1 MVIIKYFEWLKVQPD
16 FREVVYEQC
25 NDDFKKVRQLT
36 KQEAIEKIE
45 ENHLVK
51 VHRNKYGAIWR

>member
-1 MVIIKYFEWLKVQPD
+1 MIIIKYYEWLKIQPD
-16 FREVVYEQC
+16 LRGVVYEQC